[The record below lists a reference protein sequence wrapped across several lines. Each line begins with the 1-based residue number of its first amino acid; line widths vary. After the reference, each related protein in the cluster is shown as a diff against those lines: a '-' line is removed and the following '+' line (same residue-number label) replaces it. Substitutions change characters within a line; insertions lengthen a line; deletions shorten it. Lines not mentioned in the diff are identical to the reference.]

1 MGMIYCGELMDDLK
15 VAGKPENNRM
25 RVIIMSED
33 QVELATLYFE
43 RAKLKFTNKPVGM
56 NSWACVDAKTEGL
69 YDYDPT
75 TSPKE
80 IVKNC
85 QDLIREFPTG
95 GVMSITPTEK
105 LSDNE

>member
-1 MGMIYCGELMDDLK
+1 M
-15 VAGKPENNRM
+15 
-25 RVIIMSED
+25 
-33 QVELATLYFE
+33 
-43 RAKLKFTNKPVGM
+43 FTNKPVGM

-75 TSPKE
+75 TTPKE

-95 GVMSITPTEK
+95 GVMTITNLEK

>member
-1 MGMIYCGELMDDLK
+1 MGMIYCGELIDD
-15 VAGKPENNRM
+15 NRM
-25 RVIIMSED
+25 RVIISND
-33 QVELATLYFE
+33 QQQELATLYFE

-69 YDYDPT
+69 YDYDPAT
-75 TSPKE
+75 TPKE

-95 GVMSITPTEK
+95 GVITIPQKENLT
-105 LSDNE
+105 DNE

>member
-1 MGMIYCGELMDDLK
+1 MGMIYCGELIED
-15 VAGKPENNRM
+15 NRM

-95 GVMSITPTEK
+95 GVMTITKKENLT
-105 LSDNE
+105 DNEQ

>member
-1 MGMIYCGELMDDLK
+1 MGMIYCGELIED
-15 VAGKPENNRM
+15 NRM
-25 RVIIMSED
+25 RIIISND
-33 QVELATLYFE
+33 QEQELAILYFE

-56 NSWACVDAKTEGL
+56 NSCACVDAKTEGL

-95 GVMSITPTEK
+95 GVMTITPTEK

>member
-1 MGMIYCGELMDDLK
+1 
-15 VAGKPENNRM
+15 
-25 RVIIMSED
+25 
-33 QVELATLYFE
+33 
-43 RAKLKFTNKPVGM
+43 M

-95 GVMSITPTEK
+95 GVMTITNLENLT
-105 LSDNE
+105 DNE